1 MNIIIILS
9 IIIIV
14 LFFIIGFTNIPSSST
29 IFKNENM
36 EMGNCPDNTWPTT
49 FGSSDNSDA
58 AISTSLEESNTND
71 LLSSYCTIK
80 IRYTLATPPEMTDE
94 DNIYDPFVNSSSEEK
109 EKIDNLEYAIN
120 TARWWVDQVF
130 FEKSPGFFI
139 EKKEK
144 ETEGYYYSINIFK
157 TNKIGESDNPQFLG
171 KSTVSTFLKQKF

>member
-36 EMGNCPDNTWPTT
+36 EMGNCPANAWPTT
-49 FGSSDNSDA
+49 FGSTDDSAA
-58 AISTSLEESNTND
+58 AISTREDDYPAKD

-80 IRYTLATPPEMTDE
+80 IKYRLATPSEMTNE
-94 DNIYDPFVNSSSEEK
+94 DNIYDPFAASSEK
-109 EKIDNLEYAIN
+109 EKIDDLTYAIN
-120 TARWWVDQVF
+120 TARWWVDEVF

-157 TNKIGESDNPQFLG
+157 TNKIGESDDPQFLG